1 MNKFENRFFKF
12 LSEQDEDQLAMAATL
27 DKGTDPA
34 AFDTE
39 MGPEAT
45 PEGPNSAVSKAL
57 SERETVMVNELKSW
71 IGLMEEFL
79 EKLNGTESSIQT
91 TLSNAEPDT
100 LFDKMKQS
108 EQRKI
113 ARVATEIAALNESFK
128 GFLAQSNNA
137 SLKYV

>member
-1 MNKFENRFFKF
+1 MNRFENRFLKF
-12 LSEQDEDQLAMAATL
+12 LNEQDEEQQAMAATL
-27 DKGTDPA
+27 DKGTNPA
-34 AFDTE
+34 DFDTDTGPDP
-39 MGPEAT
+39 GPES
-45 PEGPNSAVSKAL
+45 PNVAVSRAL
-57 SERETVMVNELKSW
+57 SQRETVMVNELKSW
-71 IGLMEEFL
+71 IATMEEFL

-128 GFLAQSNNA
+128 GFLAQSNNS